1 MRISGILIRKS
12 RSRIWI
18 SKGKGKRTQK
28 LFIMENLADGP
39 NSDAMEVKNNK
50 RKRGRGRIKK
60 ISKEAA
66 AEENKITEAS
76 EIVNEEKPQLKKRK
90 SRRRKSKPKKV
101 EIGEIEE
108 EGINHN
114 ETGSTGLQLVVIT
127 DQSIVR
133 YVRGRGRSRKR
144 CKEAAVEEKRITEA
158 SEIVNEEKP
167 QLKKRKSRRQK
178 NKPKKVEIGEI
189 KEEGLDHSET
199 GSTGLQL
206 VVITDAS
213 IVRYV
218 RGRGRSRKR
227 SKEAAV
233 EEKKI
238 PEASEIVNEE
248 KPQLKKRTSK
258 VEIGEIREE
267 GLDHNETGSTGL
279 QLAVITDESIVRK
292 NEETSLKVYAEGIR
306 YYCTEDD
313 IRSYFEG
320 FGTITSFDCMTFPDS
335 EKFRG
340 IAIITYKTEAAAK
353 RALALDGSNLGGLF
367 LKIQPYKS
375 ATSDKFPSFSPSVVD
390 GYNSIY
396 VGNLSLDTTEDD
408 LWKLFAD
415 CAVASIR
422 FSEDKEMGE
431 FEGYAHVDFA
441 DGLSLHTALKLD
453 QTIVHGRFVSISCA
467 VSKNAT
473 GTKLIPLLK
482 DNQEDSGKKEYTTTL
497 EATPNDNEVDKI
509 NVSVVKNQV
518 TSSGTNDVC
527 SKIRRQ
533 TCYECGERGH
543 LRLACPKKV
552 AANLTIPGQMIVS
565 SEKGIGTM
573 LIPYNQEDR
582 WKKGNTTTLEATLID
597 KEVDR
602 SNVSVVENQVI
613 SSGTNALSSKKRWRS
628 CYECGECGHLSPSCP
643 KKLAAD
649 STNPD
654 DCGKK
659 RKFTKF
665 EVTPRYNEIDRY
677 NVSLVV
683 ENQVTSSGTNAHSSK
698 IWKRTCYKCGECGH
712 LSSSCPKRLA
722 VDSTNPDNHDRGKGK
737 LTKFEAVPPRNYN
750 VSSKVWKRAGYKCRE
765 RGHLSSSCPKE
776 LAVYSTNPDNHDD
789 RGKGKLTK
797 FEAMPPRN
805 YNVSSKIW
813 KRCYKCRE
821 RGHLSSSCPK
831 ELAVYST
838 NPDNHDRGKGKLTK
852 FEAVPPRNYNV
863 SSKVWKR
870 AGYKCRER
878 GHLSSSC
885 PKELAVYSTNP
896 VVENQVTSS
905 GTCYKCKERG
915 HRMSSCPKT
924 LAANSTNPVTAGKI
938 LPINWHGCTSSV
950 NSIPVGTTS
959 AWIPVRPTLVRW
971 LLPPNPWIKL
981 NTDGSF
987 NRNTGVASGGGLIR
1001 DHSGDL
1007 QLAFC
1012 MPLEATS
1019 SFDAELQALLYGLYL
1034 ARQFNRPVW
1043 IELDALEVVR
1053 LLDTDRPGAWHI
1065 QHTLA
1070 HVRALM
1076 AQIQQTWITHI
1087 FREGNRPADYMA
1099 TMGFGS
1105 HALHIVYP
1113 HSAPKNFLELVSMD
1127 RIGYPSFRVK
1137 Y

>member
-101 EIGEIEE
+101 EIGEIKE
-108 EGINHN
+108 EGIDHN

-158 SEIVNEEKP
+158 SKIVNEEKP

-227 SKEAAV
+227 SKKAAV

-422 FSEDKEMGE
+422 FSEDKETGE

-543 LRLACPKKV
+543 LRSACPKKV
-552 AANLTIPGQMIVS
+552 AANLTIPAGQMIVS

-750 VSSKVWKRAGYKCRE
+750 VSSKVWKRAGY
-765 RGHLSSSCPKE
+765 
-776 LAVYSTNPDNHDD
+776 N
-789 RGKGKLTK
+789 
-797 FEAMPPRN
+797 
-805 YNVSSKIW
+805 
-813 KRCYKCRE
+813 
-821 RGHLSSSCPK
+821 
-831 ELAVYST
+831 
-838 NPDNHDRGKGKLTK
+838 
-852 FEAVPPRNYNV
+852 
-863 SSKVWKR
+863 
-870 AGYKCRER
+870 CRER

-905 GTCYKCKERG
+905 GTCYNCKERG

-924 LAANSTNPVTAGKI
+924 LAANSTNPVTAGKF
-938 LPINWHGCTSSV
+938 LPINWHGCSSSV

-1034 ARQFNRPVW
+1034 ARQFNNRPVW

-1127 RIGYPSFRVK
+1127 RIGYPSFRVGSGVPTLT
-1137 Y
+1137 

>member
-776 LAVYSTNPDNHDD
+776 LAVYSTNP
-789 RGKGKLTK
+789 
-797 FEAMPPRN
+797 
-805 YNVSSKIW
+805 
-813 KRCYKCRE
+813 
-821 RGHLSSSCPK
+821 
-831 ELAVYST
+831 
-838 NPDNHDRGKGKLTK
+838 
-852 FEAVPPRNYNV
+852 
-863 SSKVWKR
+863 
-870 AGYKCRER
+870 
-878 GHLSSSC
+878 
-885 PKELAVYSTNP
+885 

>member
-776 LAVYSTNPDNHDD
+776 LAVYSTNP
-789 RGKGKLTK
+789 
-797 FEAMPPRN
+797 
-805 YNVSSKIW
+805 
-813 KRCYKCRE
+813 
-821 RGHLSSSCPK
+821 
-831 ELAVYST
+831 
-838 NPDNHDRGKGKLTK
+838 
-852 FEAVPPRNYNV
+852 
-863 SSKVWKR
+863 
-870 AGYKCRER
+870 
-878 GHLSSSC
+878 
-885 PKELAVYSTNP
+885 

-1127 RIGYPSFRVK
+1127 RIGYPSFRVGSGVPTLT
-1137 Y
+1137 